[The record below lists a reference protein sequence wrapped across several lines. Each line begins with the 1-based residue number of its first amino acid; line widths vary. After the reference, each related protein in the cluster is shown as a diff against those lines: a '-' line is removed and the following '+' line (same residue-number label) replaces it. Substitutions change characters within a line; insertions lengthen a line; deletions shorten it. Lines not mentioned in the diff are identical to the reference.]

1 MNVIQKMLKDYYE
14 IIEYDIKPRPVVMEN
29 IEKVINYGEP
39 SYGGA
44 IYGCPHCGN
53 LTFVPFRCHSKFCPT
68 CGAKYSD
75 DRSTATSFKLIL
87 CTHRHLVY
95 TIDESLR
102 RFFLY

>member
-14 IIEYDIKPRPVVMEN
+14 IIEYDIKPGPVVMEN

-53 LTFVPFRCHSKFCPT
+53 LTFVPFTLSLQVL
-68 CGAKYSD
+68 S
-75 DRSTATSFKLIL
+75 
-87 CTHRHLVY
+87 HLRGKVFRRQVY
-95 TIDESLR
+95 R
-102 RFFLY
+102 YVF